1 MAQDQ
6 THAILI
12 LDDDPYIRSVVCTEM
27 EAEGHLVWSTP
38 DAKAALVLIEAHD
51 FDVILFEQT
60 ATVRGEAL
68 ALRLRQAGY
77 KRPMALFTATTD
89 ATSRMFPI
97 IDKNWPMQTMLSAI
111 GDVVNGRDVTVDRI
125 NKLHRYEAIQQ
136 RRTTAANLDAA
147 AKAAQTT
154 FAAVAQEP
162 LPATVTSMLE
172 RLKTKLGGA

>member
-6 THAILI
+6 AHAILI
-12 LDDDPYIRSVVCTEM
+12 LDDDPYIRSVVCSEV
-27 EAEGHLVWSTP
+27 EAEGHLVWSTHDP
-38 DAKAALVLIEAHD
+38 KAALVLIEAHD

-60 ATVRGEAL
+60 STVRGEAL
-68 ALRLRQAGY
+68 AVRLRQAGY
-77 KRPMALFTATTD
+77 KRPMAKFSAAADPGARLF
-89 ATSRMFPI
+89 PV
-97 IDKNWPMQTMLSAI
+97 IDKNWPMQTILSAI
-111 GDVVNGRDVTVDRI
+111 GDVANGREVAVDRV
-125 NKLHRYEAIQQ
+125 NRLHRYEAMQQ

-162 LPATVTSMLE
+162 LPATVTTMLE